1 MVGGSTRRKIAVR
14 QLELIRRENLAER
27 KTESLV
33 PGRVDDETLREVVA
47 LMAEAIL
54 AVACSPEVD
63 DE

>member
-1 MVGGSTRRKIAVR
+1 MVGGPTRRKIAVR
-14 QLELIRRENLAER
+14 QLELIRRENPDQR
-27 KTESLV
+27 KTESLL
-33 PGRVDDETLREVVA
+33 PRKVDDETLRELVA

>member
-1 MVGGSTRRKIAVR
+1 MVGGPTRRKIAVR
-14 QLELIRRENLAER
+14 QLELIRRGNPDQR
-27 KTESLV
+27 KTESLL
-33 PGRVDDETLREVVA
+33 PRKVDDETLRELVA

>member
-1 MVGGSTRRKIAVR
+1 MAGGPTRRKIAVR
-14 QLELIRRENLAER
+14 QLELIRRENPDQR
-27 KTESLV
+27 KTESLL
-33 PGRVDDETLREVVA
+33 PRKVDDETLRELVA

>member
-1 MVGGSTRRKIAVR
+1 MIGGPRRRKIAVR
-14 QLELIRRENLAER
+14 QLELIRRENLAAR

-33 PGRVDDETLREVVA
+33 PRKVDDETLRELVT

>member
-1 MVGGSTRRKIAVR
+1 MVGGPTRRKIAVR
-14 QLELIRRENLAER
+14 QLELIRRENPDQR
-27 KTESLV
+27 RTESLL
-33 PGRVDDETLREVVA
+33 PRKVDDETLRELVA

>member
-1 MVGGSTRRKIAVR
+1 MVGGPTRRKIAVR
-14 QLELIRRENLAER
+14 QLELIRREDPAER

-33 PGRVDDETLREVVA
+33 PRKVDDETLRELVA

-54 AVACSPEVD
+54 AVVRSPEVD